1 VRRDQ
6 QQSGGQSIGNE
17 LHNPD
22 FIRLAESFGV
32 AARRVSSP
40 AQLRAALEHMLAG
53 DAPALIEVDIERDT
67 ETSPWPLI
75 HMPVRPSSIEP
86 R

>member
-1 VRRDQ
+1 
-6 QQSGGQSIGNE
+6 
-17 LHNPD
+17 
-22 FIRLAESFGV
+22 
-32 AARRVSSP
+32 
-40 AQLRAALEHMLAG
+40 MLAG